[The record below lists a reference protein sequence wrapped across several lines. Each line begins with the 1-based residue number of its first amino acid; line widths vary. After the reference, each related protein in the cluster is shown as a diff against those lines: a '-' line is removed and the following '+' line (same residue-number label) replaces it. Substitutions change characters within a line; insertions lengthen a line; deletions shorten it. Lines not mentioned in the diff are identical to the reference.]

1 MSLFLNPWRPFIAI
15 WPPSIVFRSNEFSVL
30 RIAGRFRLLV
40 PSGGQNRNLS
50 VSLELAGKDCDQ
62 RKQSQNYRRGARDCQ
77 IAPLT
82 LRLHAQMFPRF
93 FKCDFQSPACHKP
106 VNDLLGARVR
116 VGAGKDFVT
125 QLSLVVARDHITNR
139 HWWVP
144 HPVPQGGSR
153 KDQHLFLFAA
163 VPINVMFFPSSV
175 FAPRPFLWRPLTR
188 AFERLRPT
196 AALGFLCRRVMQGGI
211 PVKAHLPSCQMAHRL
226 YWPMKAIGKEV
237 SYGRPQS
244 RS

>member
-1 MSLFLNPWRPFIAI
+1 MLARQRQTI
-15 WPPSIVFRSNEFSVL
+15 RK
-30 RIAGRFRLLV
+30 GRFRLLV

-153 KDQHLFLFAA
+153 KDQHPFLFAA